1 VRELA
6 EPDEIERR
14 YDAINE
20 FEAELAASGTVLI
33 KVMLHISMDE
43 QKERL
48 QERLD
53 KPSHNWKFNPGDL
66 EDRERWRD
74 YEKAYETMLERCS
87 TKHAPWRVIPA
98 DKKWRRSA
106 IIAAIVRG
114 TLEDM
119 DPQYPKPN
127 WKPSDFKIE

>member
-1 VRELA
+1 
-6 EPDEIERR
+6 
-14 YDAINE
+14 
-20 FEAELAASGTVLI
+20 
-33 KVMLHISMDE
+33 
-43 QKERL
+43 
-48 QERLD
+48 LD
-53 KPSHNWKFNPGDL
+53 KPSHNWKFNAGDL
-66 EDRERWRD
+66 DDRKLWRD

-119 DPQYPKPN
+119 DPQYPKPD